1 MKIEYR
7 PEIDGLRALAVMS
20 VILFHAQISK
30 VIKGG
35 YVGVDIFFVI
45 SGYLIT
51 SIILKEL
58 KSKNSFSFNK
68 FIQRRIRRILPV
80 LFTMKL
86 ISIPFALIL
95 LPPSRIIEFSKSAF
109 YSLGFL
115 SNLYFYFS
123 GLKYEAIEGLFIPL
137 LHTWSLSVE
146 EQFYIIFPLIM
157 ILFFKYI
164 QKNNL
169 FFYFLICYILIL
181 RNQIAKI
188 SILYY
193 VKNIIKNIRYY
204 FINKFI

>member
-1 MKIEYR
+1 
-7 PEIDGLRALAVMS
+7 IDGLRALAVMS

-146 EQFYIIFPLIM
+146 EQFYIIFPILL
-157 ILFFKYI
+157 LFFFRFLKNYI
-164 QKNNL
+164 FFLL
-169 FFYFLICYILIL
+169 FFLLISSLLIAEIKSYE
-181 RNQIAKI
+181 NQ
-188 SILYY
+188 SL
-193 VKNIIKNIRYY
+193 V
-204 FINKFI
+204 F